1 MDQLIKL
8 LSSFDTI
15 SLKEIDSFK
24 SMNRTD
30 TKFAFNEAFLPELL
44 DLIKPYYNCLQIE
57 SKQIANYQTLY
68 YDTSDLM
75 LYYKHHNGSLNR
87 YKVRQ
92 RNYLDS
98 KLCFLEVKF
107 KNNKGR
113 TIKERIEQ
121 NDLSTNFNF
130 EDFEFLNKKLPFNPN
145 ILFPTVLV
153 NYKRITLVNK
163 FKDERL
169 TIDVNIEF
177 KKDNELIKLH
187 NLVVAEVKQDKK
199 VVSPFLKQIKKL
211 HFIEGSIS
219 KYCLAIIFSYKNVK
233 KNNFKEK
240 LLSLKS
246 ILTHDSITNI
256 FETNFYSRNN

>member
-8 LSSFDTI
+8 LSSFDSI
-15 SLKEIDSFK
+15 SLNEIESVK
-24 SMNRTD
+24 LMNRTD

-92 RNYLDS
+92 RTYLDS
-98 KLCFLEVKF
+98 NLSFLEVKF

-113 TIKERIEQ
+113 TIKERIKQ
-121 NDLSTNFNF
+121 NEISTSFNF
-130 EDFEFLNKKLPFNPN
+130 EALEFLNKKLPFNSN
-145 ILFPTVLV
+145 LLLPTVLV

-163 FKDERL
+163 FSAERV
-169 TIDVNIEF
+169 TIDINIEF
-177 KKDNELIKLH
+177 KKGEELINLH
-187 NLVVAEVKQDKK
+187 NLVIAEVKQDKK
-199 VVSPFLKQIKKL
+199 IVSPFLNQIKKL
-211 HFIEGSIS
+211 HFKQGSIS
-219 KYCLAIIFSYKNVK
+219 KYCLAIIFSHKYVK

-246 ILTHDSITNI
+246 LLNYDSITNI
-256 FETNFYSRNN
+256 FGSNFYSRHN

>member
-8 LSSFDTI
+8 LSSFDSI
-15 SLKEIDSFK
+15 SLNEIESVKLMD
-24 SMNRTD
+24 RTD
-30 TKFAFNEAFLPELL
+30 TKFTFNETFLPELL
-44 DLIKPYYNCLQIE
+44 DLLKPYYNCLQIE
-57 SKQIANYQTLY
+57 NKQIANYQTLY

-92 RNYLDS
+92 RTYLDS
-98 KLCFLEVKF
+98 NLCFLEMKF

-113 TIKERIEQ
+113 TIKERIKQ
-121 NDLSTNFNF
+121 NEISTSFNF
-130 EDFEFLNKKLPFNPN
+130 EAFEFLNKKLPFNPN

-163 FKDERL
+163 FNDERL

-177 KKDNELIKLH
+177 RKDNKLIKLH

-199 VVSPFLKQIKKL
+199 VDSPFLNQIKKIN
-211 HFIEGSIS
+211 HIEGTLS

-246 ILTHDSITNI
+246 ILNNDFITNI

>member
-30 TKFAFNEAFLPELL
+30 TKFAFNEVFLPELL

-57 SKQIANYQTLY
+57 NKQIANYQTLY

-211 HFIEGSIS
+211 HFIEGSLS